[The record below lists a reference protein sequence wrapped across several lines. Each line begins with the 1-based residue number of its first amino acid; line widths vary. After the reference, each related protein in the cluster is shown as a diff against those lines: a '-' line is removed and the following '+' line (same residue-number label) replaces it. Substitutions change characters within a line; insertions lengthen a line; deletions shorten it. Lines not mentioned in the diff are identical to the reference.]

1 MNLRLHKEFFDAL
14 HSPDAVSGLTHTFY
28 RYPARFSPL
37 FAQAAIR
44 AFTKPGDTVFDPFM
58 GGGTTLVE
66 ASALGR
72 RCIGTDIN
80 SLAVFI
86 SRVKTT
92 PLSEG
97 DLLAV
102 HSWTAEIMD
111 TVNMR
116 KPPVRAIDWADLG
129 YQRNISGKSTWPI
142 RKAAELILAN
152 LGSLDTE
159 EQRQFARCAL
169 LKTAQW
175 ALDCRTHIPPVKQ
188 FRGQFLRYLKEM
200 MDGARDYADTLR
212 RLGFRTDRFEHPLSL
227 CVHRPVAGIEGEVK
241 LAGFFPPRLILT
253 SPPYPGVHVL
263 YHRWQVRGRK
273 ETPAPFWIT
282 NTVDGN
288 GASFYTFGDRK
299 RRDLG
304 PYYDNLRAAFSSL
317 ARIADENTLLVQL
330 VAFSDPA
337 WQLTTYLNV
346 MEEAGFKEMAP
357 QGAANSSDGR
367 VWRRVPNRKW
377 YALQK
382 ESQATAKEVVLFHRL
397 A

>member
-1 MNLRLHKEFFDAL
+1 
-14 HSPDAVSGLTHTFY
+14 
-28 RYPARFSPL
+28 
-37 FAQAAIR
+37 
-44 AFTKPGDTVFDPFM
+44 
-58 GGGTTLVE
+58 
-66 ASALGR
+66 
-72 RCIGTDIN
+72 
-80 SLAVFI
+80 
-86 SRVKTT
+86 
-92 PLSEG
+92 
-97 DLLAV
+97 
-102 HSWTAEIMD
+102 
-111 TVNMR
+111 
-116 KPPVRAIDWADLG
+116 
-129 YQRNISGKSTWPI
+129 
-142 RKAAELILAN
+142 
-152 LGSLDTE
+152 
-159 EQRQFARCAL
+159 
-169 LKTAQW
+169 
-175 ALDCRTHIPPVKQ
+175 
-188 FRGQFLRYLKEM
+188 
-200 MDGARDYADTLR
+200 
-212 RLGFRTDRFEHPLSL
+212 
-227 CVHRPVAGIEGEVK
+227 
-241 LAGFFPPRLILT
+241 
-253 SPPYPGVHVL
+253 VHVL

-304 PYYDNLRAAFSSL
+304 PYYENLRAAFSSL

-382 ESQATAKEVVLFHRL
+382 ESQPTAKEVVLFHRL